1 VSDSIEKSFL
11 LRHGIKRFTVPHK
24 SVPRRLAM
32 RLICCVA
39 ISLVFCIPICTNAQV
54 LRLGSDSRRT
64 IEATTTEKI
73 SVPADSAIVKV
84 GFSYIADTKDVAY
97 NESVRMGNKI
107 VKALTEAGIPPE
119 EIQTESLSVGREED
133 TFRNTAPSPKI
144 RYSAE
149 QQWRIHVVAT
159 DAQKIVDI
167 AVAAGANSVQGVE
180 WNVSDP
186 QSLRAKAYAVALTR
200 AREMAEQAATQA
212 GVKLGELVSVI
223 NGEESEGF
231 AKLPMARKM
240 AAAPPPPPPAQN
252 LMLYPSKVE
261 REATVTV
268 IYAIAQ

>member
-1 VSDSIEKSFL
+1 MRIIRCITIMLVIF
-11 LRHGIKRFTVPHK
+11 
-24 SVPRRLAM
+24 VPRCA
-32 RLICCVA
+32 
-39 ISLVFCIPICTNAQV
+39 NAQV
-54 LRLGSDSRRT
+54 LRIGSDSRRT

-84 GFSYIADTKDVAY
+84 GFNHVADTKDAAY
-97 NESVRMGNKI
+97 SENVRMGNKI
-107 VKALTEAGIPPE
+107 VKALTGAGIPTE
-119 EIQTESLSVGREED
+119 EIQTESLMVGREEEQ
-133 TFRNTAPSPKI
+133 RGMGSPTRTK
-144 RYSAE
+144 YLAE
-149 QQWRIHVVAT
+149 QQWRIHVVAA
-159 DAQKIVDI
+159 DAQKVVDI
-167 AVAAGANSVQGVE
+167 AVAAGANTVQGVE

-186 QSLRAKAYAVALTR
+186 QTLRAKAYATALAR

-240 AAAPPPPPPAQN
+240 AAVEVRAMPAQN

>member
-1 VSDSIEKSFL
+1 MRSIRCFV
-11 LRHGIKRFTVPHK
+11 F
-24 SVPRRLAM
+24 
-32 RLICCVA
+32 
-39 ISLVFCIPICTNAQV
+39 SLVFFIPICTSAQV

-84 GFSYIADTKDVAY
+84 GFNHIADTKDAAY
-97 NESVRMGNKI
+97 SESVRMGNKI
-107 VKALTEAGIPPE
+107 VKALTDAGVPSE
-119 EIQTESLSVGREED
+119 EIQTESLSVGRED
-133 TFRNTAPSPKI
+133 TYRNAGSSPRI
-144 RYSAE
+144 RYNAE

-159 DAQKIVDI
+159 DAQKTVDV

-212 GVKLGELVSVI
+212 GVKLGELVSII
-223 NGEESEGF
+223 NGEETEGY

-240 AAAPPPPPPAQN
+240 ETLAVEAPPPPPPLN
-252 LMLYPSKVE
+252 LVLYPSKVE

-268 IYAIAQ
+268 IYAIVQ

>member
-1 VSDSIEKSFL
+1 
-11 LRHGIKRFTVPHK
+11 
-24 SVPRRLAM
+24 
-32 RLICCVA
+32 
-39 ISLVFCIPICTNAQV
+39 
-54 LRLGSDSRRT
+54 
-64 IEATTTEKI
+64 
-73 SVPADSAIVKV
+73 
-84 GFSYIADTKDVAY
+84 
-97 NESVRMGNKI
+97 MGNKI
-107 VKALTEAGIPPE
+107 IKALTDAGVPLE
-119 EIQTESLSVGREED
+119 EIQTESLTVGREED
-133 TFRNTAPSPKI
+133 TYRNTGSSPKI
-144 RYSAE
+144 RYTAE

-186 QSLRAKAYAVALTR
+186 QSLRAKAYAVALTL

-240 AAAPPPPPPAQN
+240 AIVAVEAQLPQN
-252 LMLYPSKVE
+252 LVLYPSKVE

>member
-1 VSDSIEKSFL
+1 MRMIRCFTIL
-11 LRHGIKRFTVPHK
+11 LVIF
-24 SVPRRLAM
+24 VPRCA
-32 RLICCVA
+32 
-39 ISLVFCIPICTNAQV
+39 NAQV
-54 LRLGSDSRRT
+54 LRIGSDSRRT

-84 GFSYIADTKDVAY
+84 GFNHVADTKDAAY

-107 VKALTEAGIPPE
+107 VKALTGAGIPTE
-119 EIQTESLSVGREED
+119 EIQTEALTVGREEEGQ
-133 TFRNTAPSPKI
+133 RGMGSPTKTK
-144 RYSAE
+144 YSAE
-149 QQWRIHVVAT
+149 QQWRIH
-159 DAQKIVDI
+159 
-167 AVAAGANSVQGVE
+167 AVAAGANIVQGVE

-186 QSLRAKAYAVALTR
+186 QSLRAKAYATALAR
-200 AREMAEQAATQA
+200 AREMAEQAGTQA
-212 GVKLGELVSVI
+212 GVKLGELVSII

-240 AAAPPPPPPAQN
+240 VAVEVHAIPTQN

>member
-1 VSDSIEKSFL
+1 MRMIRCFTIL
-11 LRHGIKRFTVPHK
+11 LVIF
-24 SVPRRLAM
+24 VPRY
-32 RLICCVA
+32 V
-39 ISLVFCIPICTNAQV
+39 NAQV
-54 LRLGSDSRRT
+54 LRIGSDSRRT

-84 GFSYIADTKDVAY
+84 GFNHVADTKDAAY

-107 VKALTEAGIPPE
+107 VKALTGAGIPTE

-133 TFRNTAPSPKI
+133 AQRGSGAPTKI
-144 RYSAE
+144 KYSAE

-159 DAQKIVDI
+159 DAQKVVDI
-167 AVAAGANSVQGVE
+167 AVAAGANTVQGVE
-180 WNVSDP
+180 WNISDP
-186 QSLRAKAYAVALTR
+186 QSLRAKAYATALTR
-200 AREMAEQAATQA
+200 AREMAEQAAAQA
-212 GVKLGELVSVI
+212 GVKLGELVSII

-240 AAAPPPPPPAQN
+240 VAVEVQATPLQN